1 MCGIAG
7 FLNLDGAPAAI
18 GTVTRMADLQRHR
31 GPDDHGVRLFSLAH
45 GTSIEPVPGET
56 TVDGS
61 YEGAVGFN
69 RLKILDLTRC
79 GHQPM
84 TSSNGQ
90 IIIGF
95 NGEIYNAFDFRPEL
109 ERAGYRFRSRTDTEV
124 ILYLYEH
131 FGLEGMLERLNGM
144 FAIVIADMRNREL
157 LMIRDHLGVKPLY
170 YTVAGS
176 SLLFGS
182 EAKSFLAHPAFKP
195 EVDAA
200 HLDEYLGFRY
210 VAGEESLLK
219 GVVQLRPGHYLRVK
233 AGRIT
238 THRYWSVPDQVEK
251 VTLSDAAAVD
261 QMDQRL
267 RDSVRSQLQSDVKV
281 GCQLSGGIDSSLV
294 AVLARSH
301 FDADMETFSVVFDD
315 PKFSEQKWIS
325 QAAAVARAESHNT
338 TFTPSVFFENIEQAS
353 WYMDQPMGHP
363 NSLGIWLLAR
373 EARKRVTVLLSGEGA
388 DEVLGGY
395 SRFYYANLRP
405 RLGPWL
411 PALRHLP
418 GVGGRLE
425 RDMGGDAVGAFIN
438 ASRFQDPDKVGEI
451 RPGASLEPAVGRRRA
466 IFEEGTGAHLDRC
479 LKYEMQTYMV
489 DLLVRQDKMTMAHS
503 VENRVPYL
511 DKNLVGFA
519 RALPSRCLV
528 GDSVLLATRPSRST
542 KVILKSLAR
551 RFFDDAFVYR
561 QKSGFPLPLAQYFDS
576 PAFETLMEE
585 QLLPGMSQRGWLDA
599 GAVRRRWKGLSRSSQ
614 GASESLWIAVALEL
628 WAQQFLDGR
637 VRRESVRPATIT
649 TQTTAPIATPALVR
663 STTAATA
670 VRPVRN
676 VRVVFCWAEASGYMA
691 ACWRALAARP
701 GVEVHIIHPQQ
712 LFNWQK
718 NRFHNELDGLS
729 NEMFLPK
736 DPDIEAW
743 LLEAVKRQRPD
754 AVVVCGW
761 IYWPYTSLVRSPAL
775 RDARMILGMDS
786 PWRGSWTQRLARFRL
801 ASTLRRCAAV
811 VTAGERSAT
820 YARKLGVPEE
830 RIRTGYYGFDY
841 QRFGR
846 VGESRASWPRQFLFL
861 GRYVAQK
868 DLGTLV
874 AAYERYRE
882 LVADPW
888 GLTCCGDGRD
898 GGLLANRTGVVD
910 IGFKLPSE
918 LPDVFRSH
926 GAFVMASHFEPWG
939 VAIAEAAA
947 TGLPVICTTACG
959 ASVDL
964 VRPYYNG
971 LVAAPRDVNGLA
983 RAMLW
988 MHEHESELPAMGGRS
1003 HQLAEAFSAESWAAR
1018 WHNYLLEALEGS
1030 AEVTGTTR

>member
-7 FLNLDGAPAAI
+7 YLNLDGAPAAI
-18 GTVTRMADLQRHR
+18 GTVAQMADLQRHR
-31 GPDDHGVRLFSLAH
+31 GPDDHGIRLFSLAR
-45 GTSIEPVPGET
+45 GTSIEPLPGD
-56 TVDGS
+56 TVVEEN

-95 NGEIYNAFDFRPEL
+95 NGEIYNAFDFRAEL

-144 FAIVIADMRNREL
+144 FAIVIVDLRNREL
-157 LMIRDHLGVKPLY
+157 LMIRDHLGVKPFY
-170 YTVAGS
+170 WTVAGT

-182 EAKSFLAHPAFKP
+182 EAKSFLAHPAFTA

-210 VAGEESLLK
+210 VAGEESMLK
-219 GVVQLRPGHYLRVK
+219 GVAQLRPGHYLRVK
-233 AGRIT
+233 SGRIT
-238 THRYWSVPDQVEK
+238 TQRYWSVPDRVEK
-251 VTLSDAAAVD
+251 APLSGSDAVD
-261 QMDQRL
+261 QMEQQL

-325 QAAAVARAESHNT
+325 QAAAAARAESHHT
-338 TFTPSVFFENIEQAS
+338 TFTPSVFFENLEQAS
-353 WYMDQPMGHP
+353 WHMDQPMGHP

-405 RLGPWL
+405 QLGPWV

-418 GVGGRLE
+418 GVGRRLE

-438 ASRFQDPDKVGEI
+438 ASRFQDPGEVSDL
-451 RPGASLEPAVGRRRA
+451 RPGASLEAAVGRRRA
-466 IFEEGTGAHLDRC
+466 IFEEGSGAHLDRC

-511 DKNLVGFA
+511 DKNLVAFA
-519 RALPSRCLV
+519 RALPPRCLV
-528 GDSVLLATRPSRST
+528 SDSLWLAARPSRST

-551 RFFDDAFVYR
+551 RFFDDEFVYR
-561 QKSGFPLPLAQYFDS
+561 QKSGFPLPLSQYFES
-576 PAFETLMEE
+576 PAFQALMEE
-585 QLLPGMSQRGWLDA
+585 QLLPAMSQRGWMDA
-599 GAVRRRWKGLSRSSQ
+599 GAVRRRWKGVSRSSQ
-614 GASESLWIAVALEL
+614 GASESLWIAIALEL

-637 VRRESVRPATIT
+637 VKREPAPTPTIAVAKSP
-649 TQTTAPIATPALVR
+649 APPSRKVK
-663 STTAATA
+663 
-670 VRPVRN
+670 
-676 VRVVFCWAEASGYMA
+676 VVFCWAEASGYMA

-701 GVEVHIIHPQQ
+701 GVDVHIVLPQQ

-718 NRFHNELDGLS
+718 NRFGDELEGLS

-736 DPDIEAW
+736 DPNIEAW
-743 LLEAVKRQRPD
+743 LLEAVTRQRPD

-761 IYWPYTSLVRSPAL
+761 IYWPYTRLVRSPAL
-775 RDARMILGMDS
+775 REARMILGMDS
-786 PWRGSWTQRLARFRL
+786 PWRGTWTQRLARFRL
-801 ASTLRRCAAV
+801 APTLRRCSVV

-846 VGESRASWPRQFLFL
+846 VAAFRPASSWPRQFLFV

-874 AAYERYRE
+874 AAYARYRG
-882 LVADPW
+882 LVSDPW
-888 GLTCCGDGRD
+888 GLTCCGDGRES
-898 GGLLANRTGVVD
+898 GLLVNQPGVVD

-918 LPDVFRSH
+918 LPEVFRTH

-947 TGLPVICTTACG
+947 SGLPLVCTTACG

-964 VRPYYNG
+964 IRPYYNG
-971 LVAAPRDVNGLA
+971 LVAAPRDVEGLA
-983 RAMLW
+983 RAMQW
-988 MHEHESELPAMGGRS
+988 VHEHESELPLMGQRS
-1003 HQLAEAFSAESWAAR
+1003 HALAEAFSAESWAAR
-1018 WHNYLLEALEGS
+1018 WHNYLLEALEGQP
-1030 AEVTGTTR
+1030 EVIETTR